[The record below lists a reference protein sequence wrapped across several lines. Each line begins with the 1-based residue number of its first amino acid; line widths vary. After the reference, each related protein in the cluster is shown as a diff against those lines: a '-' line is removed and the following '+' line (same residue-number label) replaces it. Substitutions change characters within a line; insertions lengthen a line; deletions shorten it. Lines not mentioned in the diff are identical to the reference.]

1 MGLRP
6 YQVEC
11 VSKIEES
18 LLEFNRVLVTLFTGA
33 GKTIIFSEIA
43 NKYIKNGKK
52 VLVLAHREELLD
64 QAADKMMKFHG
75 VDFTLIKSGK
85 EYDES
90 KMFQI
95 GSVQSLCK
103 EDRLNKFDKDYYG
116 LIIVDEAHH
125 CMADTYQ
132 VIFKYFKSAKVLGVT
147 ATPNRSD
154 GKKLA
159 KFFEATAYEYK
170 MEDGIRDGWLST
182 VIMRTGN
189 VNIDLSK
196 VRTVAGDFIIN
207 ELDDAITREFNK
219 ISKYI
224 KSKLEH
230 RKRILIFTPR
240 IASAEVLAEVL
251 KRDGLNAEFVSGASK
266 NRKEITEKFKSGE
279 IRIICNSMLYTEGFD
294 CPEVDCIIN
303 LRPTQSKGLFTQM
316 LGRGTRIC
324 DGKENILYVDFLWKT
339 DKEIMT
345 PCNLFAE
352 TDVLAKSMRDF
363 LVINANKSYEMIT
376 LAQYID
382 LVMGGI
388 QKMEGAR
395 MEWVVNI
402 EKKTL
407 RTVSMFAYLVNDR
420 RLLEYEPI
428 YYWEEQQSTQ
438 KQIEFIE
445 GKCGIS
451 CKGIKKGLASKII
464 DVIVKRIKDKKC
476 TVKQMFFLAKNG
488 IFDKASEISME
499 DAGKIMNDI
508 ANNYWR
514 VPYHI
519 SKTYGGTKRL
529 TESLIKLK
537 DIKIEPIEEGQREC
551 AKMF

>member
-18 LLEFNRVLVTLFTGA
+18 FLEFNRVLVTLFTGA

-43 NKYIKNGKK
+43 NKHIKNGKK

-75 VDFTLIKSGK
+75 VDFTLIKAGK

-132 VIFKYFKSAKVLGVT
+132 VIFKHFNSAKVLGVT

-266 NRKEITEKFKSGE
+266 DRKEITEKFKSGE

-363 LVINANKSYEMIT
+363 LVMNANKSYEMIT

-382 LVMGGI
+382 LVMGGV

-395 MEWVVNI
+395 MEWVVNL

-407 RTVSMFAYLVNDR
+407 RTFSMFAYLVNDR

-428 YYWEEQQSTQ
+428 YYWEEQQPTQ
-438 KQIEFIE
+438 KQVEFIE
-445 GKCGIS
+445 CKCGIS

-499 DAGKIMNDI
+499 DAVNIMNDI

-514 VPYHI
+514 IPYHI
-519 SKTYGGTKRL
+519 SKAYGGTKRL

>member
-6 YQVEC
+6 YQIEC

-18 LLEFNRVLVTLFTGA
+18 FLEFNRVLVTLFTGA

-75 VDFTLIKSGK
+75 VDFTLIKAGK

-170 MEDGIRDGWLST
+170 MEDGIRDGWLSS

-251 KRDGLNAEFVSGASK
+251 KRDGLNAEFVYGASK
-266 NRKEITEKFKSGE
+266 NRKEITEKFKSGD

-363 LVINANKSYEMIT
+363 LVMNANKSYEMIT

-382 LVMGGI
+382 LVMGGL

-395 MEWVVNI
+395 MEWVVNL

-407 RTVSMFAYLVNDR
+407 RTMSMFAYLINDR

>member
-1 MGLRP
+1 MSCCLRGTYFFYGGVFMGLRP

-18 LLEFNRVLVTLFTGA
+18 FLEFNRVLVTLFTGA

-43 NKYIKNGKK
+43 NKYIKSGKK
-52 VLVLAHREELLD
+52 VLILAHREELLD

-75 VDFTLIKSGK
+75 VDFTLIKAGK

-103 EDRLNKFDKDYYG
+103 EDRLSKFDKDYYG

-132 VIFKYFKSAKVLGVT
+132 VIFKHFKSAKILGVT

-159 KFFEATAYEYK
+159 KFFETTAYEYK
-170 MEDGIRDGWLST
+170 MEDGIKDGWLSS

-266 NRKEITEKFKSGE
+266 NRKEITEKFKSGD

-324 DGKENILYVDFLWKT
+324 DGKENVLYVDFLWKT

-363 LVINANKSYEMIT
+363 LVMNANRSYEMIT
-376 LAQYID
+376 LAQYVD

-395 MEWVVNI
+395 MEWVVNL
-402 EKKTL
+402 EKRTL
-407 RTVSMFAYLVNDR
+407 RTMSMFAYLINDR
-420 RLLEYEPI
+420 RLLEYEPT
-428 YYWEEQQSTQ
+428 YYWEEQQPTQ

-451 CKGIKKGLASKII
+451 CKGMKKGLASKII
-464 DVIVKRIKDKKC
+464 DVIVK
-476 TVKQMFFLAKNG
+476 
-488 IFDKASEISME
+488 
-499 DAGKIMNDI
+499 
-508 ANNYWR
+508 
-514 VPYHI
+514 
-519 SKTYGGTKRL
+519 
-529 TESLIKLK
+529 
-537 DIKIEPIEEGQREC
+537 IENE
-551 AKMF
+551 M

>member
-6 YQVEC
+6 YQIEC
-11 VSKIEES
+11 VNKIEDS
-18 LLEFNRVLVTLFTGA
+18 FNEFNKVLVTLFTGA
-33 GKTIIFSEIA
+33 GKTVIFSEIA
-43 NKYIKNGKK
+43 NKYIKSGKK

-75 VDFTLIKSGK
+75 VDFTLIKSGR

-103 EDRLNKFDKDYYG
+103 EDRLKKFDKDYYG

-132 VIFKYFKSAKVLGVT
+132 VIFKYFKGAKILGVT

-159 KFFEATAYEYK
+159 KFFETTAYEYK
-170 MEDGIRDGWLST
+170 MEDGVKDGWLSS

-189 VNIDLSK
+189 VSIDLSK

-207 ELDDAITREFNK
+207 ELDNAVTKEFNK

-266 NRKEITEKFKSGE
+266 NRKEITEKFKNGD

-324 DGKENILYVDFLWKT
+324 EGKENVLYVDFLWKT

-352 TDVLAKSMRDF
+352 TDSIAKSMRDF
-363 LVINANKSYEMIT
+363 LVMNANKSYEMIT

-388 QKMEGAR
+388 KIMEGAR

-402 EKKTL
+402 DKKML
-407 RTVSMFAYLVNDR
+407 KTVRMLAYLINDR
-420 RLLEYEPI
+420 KLLEYEPT
-428 YYWEEQQSTQ
+428 YFWEQMPPTS
-438 KQIEFIE
+438 KQVEFLE

-451 CKGIKKGLASKII
+451 CEWVTKGLASKVI

-499 DAGKIMNDI
+499 DAGKIMDDI
-508 ANNYWR
+508 SKNYWK

-529 TESLIKLK
+529 TESLVKLK
-537 DIKIEPIEEGQREC
+537 DIKIESIEEGQREC

>member
-1 MGLRP
+1 M
-6 YQVEC
+6 
-11 VSKIEES
+11 I
-18 LLEFNRVLVTLFTGA
+18 
-33 GKTIIFSEIA
+33 
-43 NKYIKNGKK
+43 
-52 VLVLAHREELLD
+52 LAHREELLD

-75 VDFTLIKSGK
+75 VDFTLIKAGK

-103 EDRLNKFDKDYYG
+103 EDRLSKFDKDYYG

-132 VIFKYFKSAKVLGVT
+132 AIFKHFKSAKVLGVT

-159 KFFEATAYEYK
+159 KFFETTAYEYK
-170 MEDGIRDGWLST
+170 MEDGIKDGWLSS

-266 NRKEITEKFKSGE
+266 NRKEITEKFKSGD

-324 DGKENILYVDFLWKT
+324 DGKENVLYVDFLWKT

-363 LVINANKSYEMIT
+363 LVMNANRSYEMIT
-376 LAQYID
+376 LAQYVD

-395 MEWVVNI
+395 MEWVVNL
-402 EKKTL
+402 EKRTL
-407 RTVSMFAYLVNDR
+407 RTMSMFAYLINDR
-420 RLLEYEPI
+420 RLLEYEPT
-428 YYWEEQQSTQ
+428 YYWEEQQPTQ

-464 DVIVKRIKDKKC
+464 DVIVKRINNKKC

-488 IFDKASEISME
+488 IFDKAPEISME
-499 DAGKIMNDI
+499 DAGKIMSDI

-529 TESLIKLK
+529 TESLIRLK

>member
-18 LLEFNRVLVTLFTGA
+18 FLEFNRVLVTLFTGA

-363 LVINANKSYEMIT
+363 LVMNANKSYEMIT

>member
-11 VSKIEES
+11 VSKIEDS
-18 LLEFNRVLVTLFTGA
+18 FNEFDKVLVTLFTGA
-33 GKTIIFSEIA
+33 GKTVIFSEIA
-43 NKYIKNGKK
+43 NKYINSGKK

-75 VDFTLIKSGK
+75 VDFTIIKSGR

-103 EDRLNKFDKDYYG
+103 EDRLKKFDKDYYG

-132 VIFKYFKSAKVLGVT
+132 VIFKYFKGAKILGVT

-159 KFFEATAYEYK
+159 KFFETTAYEYK
-170 MEDGIRDGWLST
+170 MEDGVKDGWLSS

-189 VNIDLSK
+189 VSIDLSK

-207 ELDDAITREFNK
+207 ELDNAVTKEFNK

-224 KSKLEH
+224 KSKLEY

-266 NRKEITEKFKSGE
+266 NRKEITEKFKNGD

-324 DGKENILYVDFLWKT
+324 EGKENVLYVDFLWKT

-352 TDVLAKSMRDF
+352 TDSIAKSMRDF
-363 LVINANKSYEMIT
+363 LVMNANKSYEMIT

-388 QKMEGAR
+388 KIMEGAR

-402 EKKTL
+402 DKKML
-407 RTVSMFAYLVNDR
+407 KTVRMFAYLINDR
-420 RLLEYEPI
+420 KLLEYEPT
-428 YYWEEQQSTQ
+428 YFWEQMPPTS
-438 KQIEFIE
+438 KQVEFLE
-445 GKCGIS
+445 GKCSIS
-451 CKGIKKGLASKII
+451 CEWITKGLASKII
-464 DVIVKRIKDKKC
+464 DVIVKRVKDKKC

-499 DAGKIMNDI
+499 DAGKIMDDI
-508 ANNYWR
+508 SKNYWK

-529 TESLIKLK
+529 TESLVKLK
-537 DIKIEPIEEGQREC
+537 DIKIESIEEGQREC

>member
-6 YQVEC
+6 YQIEC
-11 VSKIEES
+11 VEKIEES
-18 LLEFNRVLVTLFTGA
+18 FLEFDRVLITLFTGG
-33 GKTIIFSEIA
+33 GKTLIFSEIA
-43 NKYIKNGKK
+43 NRYIKSNKR

-64 QAADKMMKFHG
+64 QAAEKMMRFHG
-75 VDFTLIKSGK
+75 VDFTIIKSGK

-103 EDRLNKFDKDYYG
+103 EDRLNKFDKNYYG
-116 LIIVDEAHH
+116 IIIVDEAHH

-132 VIFKYFKSAKVLGVT
+132 TIFRHFNGAKILGVT

-159 KFFEATAYEYK
+159 KFFETTAYEYK
-170 MEDGIRDGWLST
+170 MEDGIRDGWLSS

-189 VNIDLSK
+189 VNIDLSR
-196 VRTVAGDFIIN
+196 VRTVAGDFVIN

-219 ISKYI
+219 ISRYI
-224 KSKLEH
+224 KTMLQH
-230 RKRILIFTPR
+230 RKRIMIFTPR
-240 IASAEVLAEVL
+240 IASAEILAEVL
-251 KRDGLNAEFVSGASK
+251 KRDGLGAEFVCGKTK
-266 NRKEITEKFKSGE
+266 NRKDIIQKFKSGE
-279 IRIICNSMLYTEGFD
+279 VRIITNSMVLTEGFD

-324 DGKENILYVDFLWKT
+324 SGKENILYVDFLWRT
-339 DKEIMT
+339 DKQIIT

-352 TDVLAKSMRDF
+352 TDAVARSMRDF
-363 LVINANKSYEMIT
+363 LVMNANKSYDMIT

-388 QKMEGAR
+388 QVMEGAR
-395 MEWVVNI
+395 MEWVVGI
-402 EKKTL
+402 DKKTP
-407 RTVSMFAYLVNDR
+407 RTPSMFAYLINNR
-420 RLLEYEPI
+420 SLLEYEPI
-428 YYWEEQQSTQ
+428 YAWETQ
-438 KQIEFIE
+438 PATEKQIEFLFA
-445 GKCGIS
+445 KCGIQTKNIN
-451 CKGIKKGLASKII
+451 KGFASKII

-488 IFDKASEISME
+488 MFDRAPEISME
-499 DAGKIMNDI
+499 DASKIMEGVSQNR
-508 ANNYWR
+508 WK

-519 SKTYGGTKRL
+519 LKTHGGTRRL

-537 DIKIEPIEEGQREC
+537 EIKIEPVEEGQREC

>member
-6 YQVEC
+6 YQIEC

-18 LLEFNRVLVTLFTGA
+18 FLEFNRVLVTLFTGA

-43 NKYIKNGKK
+43 NKYIKDGKK

-85 EYDES
+85 DYDES

-132 VIFKYFKSAKVLGVT
+132 VIFKYFKSAKILGVT

-170 MEDGIRDGWLST
+170 MEDGIRDGWLSS

-266 NRKEITEKFKSGE
+266 NRKEITEKFKSGD

-324 DGKENILYVDFLWKT
+324 DGKENVLYVDFLWKT

-363 LVINANKSYEMIT
+363 LVMNANKSYEMIT

-382 LVMGGI
+382 LIMGGI
-388 QKMEGAR
+388 KMMEGAR

-402 EKKTL
+402 DKKAMKTY
-407 RTVSMFAYLVNDR
+407 SMFAYLINDR
-420 RLLEYEPI
+420 KLLEYEPT
-428 YYWEEQQSTQ
+428 YYWEQLFPTS
-438 KQIEFIE
+438 KQVEFLE

-451 CKGIKKGLASKII
+451 CKFVTKGLASKII

>member
-11 VSKIEES
+11 VNKIEES
-18 LLEFNRVLVTLFTGA
+18 FLEFSRVLVTLFTGA

-43 NKYIKNGKK
+43 NKYIKSGKK
-52 VLVLAHREELLD
+52 VLILAHREELLD

-75 VDFTLIKSGK
+75 VDFTLIKAGK

-103 EDRLNKFDKDYYG
+103 EDRLSKFDKDYYG

-132 VIFKYFKSAKVLGVT
+132 VIFKHFKSAKVLGVT

-159 KFFEATAYEYK
+159 KFFETTAYEYK
-170 MEDGIRDGWLST
+170 MEDGIKDGWLSS

-266 NRKEITEKFKSGE
+266 NRKEITEKFKSGD

-324 DGKENILYVDFLWKT
+324 DGKENVLYVDFLWKT

-363 LVINANKSYEMIT
+363 LVMNANRSYEMIT
-376 LAQYID
+376 LAQYVD

-395 MEWVVNI
+395 MEWVVNL
-402 EKKTL
+402 EKRTL
-407 RTVSMFAYLVNDR
+407 RTMSMFAYLINDR
-420 RLLEYEPI
+420 RLLEYEPT
-428 YYWEEQQSTQ
+428 YNWEEQQPTQ

-451 CKGIKKGLASKII
+451 CKGMKKGLASKII
-464 DVIVKRIKDKKC
+464 DVIVKRINNKKC

-488 IFDKASEISME
+488 IFDKAPEISME
-499 DAGKIMNDI
+499 DAGKIMSDI

-529 TESLIKLK
+529 TESLIRLK

>member
-18 LLEFNRVLVTLFTGA
+18 FLEFNRVLVTLFTGA

>member
-11 VSKIEES
+11 VRKIEES
-18 LLEFNRVLVTLFTGA
+18 FLEFSRVLVTLFTGA

-43 NKYIKNGKK
+43 NKYIKSGKK
-52 VLVLAHREELLD
+52 VLILAHREELLD

-75 VDFTLIKSGK
+75 VDFTLIKAGK

-103 EDRLNKFDKDYYG
+103 EDRLSKFDKDYYG

-132 VIFKYFKSAKVLGVT
+132 VIFKHFKSAKVLGVT

-159 KFFEATAYEYK
+159 KFFETTAYEYK
-170 MEDGIRDGWLST
+170 MEDGIKDGWLSS

-266 NRKEITEKFKSGE
+266 NRKEITERFKSGD

-324 DGKENILYVDFLWKT
+324 DGKENVLYVDFLWKT

-363 LVINANKSYEMIT
+363 LVMNANRSYEMIT

-395 MEWVVNI
+395 MEWVVNL
-402 EKKTL
+402 EKRTL
-407 RTVSMFAYLVNDR
+407 RTMSMFAYLINDR
-420 RLLEYEPI
+420 RLLEYEPT
-428 YYWEEQQSTQ
+428 YYWEEQQPTQ

-464 DVIVKRIKDKKC
+464 DVIVKRINNKKC

-488 IFDKASEISME
+488 IFDKAPEISME
-499 DAGKIMNDI
+499 DAGKIMSDI

-529 TESLIKLK
+529 TESLIRLK

>member
-18 LLEFNRVLVTLFTGA
+18 FLEFNRVLVTLFTGA

-75 VDFTLIKSGK
+75 VDFTLIKAGK

-159 KFFEATAYEYK
+159 KFFETTAYEYK
-170 MEDGIRDGWLST
+170 MEDGIRDGWLSS

-224 KSKLEH
+224 KAKLEH

-266 NRKEITEKFKSGE
+266 NRKEITEKFKSGD

-324 DGKENILYVDFLWKT
+324 NGKENILYVDFLWKT

-363 LVINANKSYEMIT
+363 LVMNANKSYEMIT

-382 LVMGGI
+382 LVMGGL

-395 MEWVVNI
+395 MEWVVNL

-407 RTVSMFAYLVNDR
+407 RTMSMFAYLINDR

-488 IFDKASEISME
+488 IFDKAPEISME
-499 DAGKIMNDI
+499 DAVKIMSDI

-519 SKTYGGTKRL
+519 SKAYGGTKRL

-537 DIKIEPIEEGQREC
+537 DIKIEPVEEGQREC

>member
-18 LLEFNRVLVTLFTGA
+18 FLEFSRVLVTLFTGA

-43 NKYIKNGKK
+43 NKYIKSGKK
-52 VLVLAHREELLD
+52 VLILAHREELLD

-75 VDFTLIKSGK
+75 VDFTLIKAGK

-103 EDRLNKFDKDYYG
+103 EDRLSKFDKDYYG

-132 VIFKYFKSAKVLGVT
+132 VIFKHFKSAKVLGVT

-159 KFFEATAYEYK
+159 KFFETTAYEYK
-170 MEDGIRDGWLST
+170 MEDGIKDGWLSS

-266 NRKEITEKFKSGE
+266 NRKEITEKFKNGD

-324 DGKENILYVDFLWKT
+324 DGKENVLYVDFLWKT

-363 LVINANKSYEMIT
+363 LVMNANRSYEMIT

-395 MEWVVNI
+395 MEWVVNL
-402 EKKTL
+402 EKRTL
-407 RTVSMFAYLVNDR
+407 RTMSMFAYLINDR
-420 RLLEYEPI
+420 RLLEYEPT
-428 YYWEEQQSTQ
+428 YYWEEQQPTQ

-464 DVIVKRIKDKKC
+464 DIIVKRINNKKC

-488 IFDKASEISME
+488 IFDKAPEISME
-499 DAGKIMNDI
+499 DAGKIMSDI

-529 TESLIKLK
+529 TESLIRLK

>member
-6 YQVEC
+6 YQIEC

-18 LLEFNRVLVTLFTGA
+18 FLEFNRVLVTLFTGA

-75 VDFTLIKSGK
+75 VDFTLIKAGK

-170 MEDGIRDGWLST
+170 MEDGIRDGWLSS

-266 NRKEITEKFKSGE
+266 NRKEITEKFKSGD

-324 DGKENILYVDFLWKT
+324 DGKENVLYVDFLWKT

-363 LVINANKSYEMIT
+363 LVMNANKSYEMIT

-382 LVMGGI
+382 LVMGGL

-395 MEWVVNI
+395 MEWVVNL

-407 RTVSMFAYLVNDR
+407 RTMSMFAYLINDR

-438 KQIEFIE
+438 KQVEFIE

-537 DIKIEPIEEGQREC
+537 DIKIEPVEEGQREC

>member
-1 MGLRP
+1 MRLRP

-11 VSKIEES
+11 VNKIEES
-18 LLEFNRVLVTLFTGA
+18 FKEFSKVLAVLATGL
-33 GKTIIFSEIA
+33 GKTVIASEIA
-43 NKYIKNGKK
+43 NKYINGGKR
-52 VLVLAHREELLD
+52 VLFLAHREELLD
-64 QAADKMMKFHG
+64 QAAEKMMKFHG
-75 VDFTLIKSGK
+75 VDFTLIKYGK

-95 GSVQSLCK
+95 GSVQSICK
-103 EDRLNKFDKDYYG
+103 EDRLKKFDKNYYG
-116 LIIVDEAHH
+116 LIVVDEAHH

-132 VIFKYFKSAKVLGVT
+132 VIFKYFKSAKVLGIT

-159 KFFEATAYEYK
+159 KFFEVTSYEYK
-170 MEDGIRDGWLST
+170 MEEAIKDGWLSS

-189 VNIDLSK
+189 VNIDLSM
-196 VRTVAGDFIIN
+196 VRTVAGDFVIN

-251 KRDGLNAEFVSGASK
+251 KRDGLSAEFVSGASK
-266 NRKEITEKFKSGE
+266 NRKEITERFKSGD

-324 DGKENILYVDFLWKT
+324 NEKENMLYVDFLWKT

-352 TDVLAKSMRDF
+352 TDVIAKSMRDF
-363 LVINANKSYEMIT
+363 LVMNANKSYEMIT
-376 LAQYID
+376 LSQYID
-382 LVMGGI
+382 LVMGGL

-395 MEWVVNI
+395 MEWVINL
-402 EKKTL
+402 EKKTM
-407 RTVSMFAYLVNDR
+407 RTLSMFAYLINDR
-420 RLLEYEPI
+420 RLLEYEPVYI
-428 YYWEEQQSTQ
+428 WEEQPPTQ
-438 KQIEFIE
+438 KQIDFIE

-451 CKGIKKGLASKII
+451 CKNIKKGLASKII
-464 DVIVKRIKDKKC
+464 DVIVKRGNNKKC

-488 IFDKASEISME
+488 IFDKASDVTME
-499 DAGKIMNDI
+499 EAGKIMNDI
-508 ANNYWR
+508 SNNYWR
-514 VPYHI
+514 VPYNI
-519 SKTYGGTKRL
+519 IKTYGGTKRL

-537 DIKIEPIEEGQREC
+537 DIKVEPVEEGYREC

>member
-18 LLEFNRVLVTLFTGA
+18 FLEFNRVLVTLFTGA

-75 VDFTLIKSGK
+75 VDFTLIKAGK

-132 VIFKYFKSAKVLGVT
+132 VIFKYFNSAKVLGVT

-159 KFFEATAYEYK
+159 KFFETTAYEYK
-170 MEDGIRDGWLST
+170 MEDGIRDGWLSS

-224 KSKLEH
+224 KAKLEH

-266 NRKEITEKFKSGE
+266 NRKEITEKFKSGD

-324 DGKENILYVDFLWKT
+324 NGKENILYVDFLWKT

-363 LVINANKSYEMIT
+363 LVMNANKSYEMIT

-382 LVMGGI
+382 LVMGGL

-395 MEWVVNI
+395 MEWVVNL

-407 RTVSMFAYLVNDR
+407 RTMSMFAYLINDR

-476 TVKQMFFLAKNG
+476 TAKQMFFLAKNG
-488 IFDKASEISME
+488 IFDKAPEISME
-499 DAGKIMNDI
+499 DAVKIMNDI
-508 ANNYWR
+508 SNNYWR

-519 SKTYGGTKRL
+519 SKAYGGTKRL

-537 DIKIEPIEEGQREC
+537 DIKIEPVEEGQREC

>member
-18 LLEFNRVLVTLFTGA
+18 FLEFNRVLVTLFTGA

-75 VDFTLIKSGK
+75 VDFTLIKAGK

-132 VIFKYFKSAKVLGVT
+132 VIFKYFNSAKVLGVT

-159 KFFEATAYEYK
+159 KFFETTAYEYK
-170 MEDGIRDGWLST
+170 MEDGIRDGWLSS

-224 KSKLEH
+224 KAKLEH

-266 NRKEITEKFKSGE
+266 NRKEITEKFKSGD

-324 DGKENILYVDFLWKT
+324 NGKENILYVDFLWKT

-363 LVINANKSYEMIT
+363 LVMNANKSYEMIT

-382 LVMGGI
+382 LVMGGL

-395 MEWVVNI
+395 MEWVVNL

-407 RTVSMFAYLVNDR
+407 RTMSMFAYLINDR

-476 TVKQMFFLAKNG
+476 TAKQMFFLAKNG
-488 IFDKASEISME
+488 IFDKAPEISME
-499 DAGKIMNDI
+499 DAVKIMNDI
-508 ANNYWR
+508 SNNYWR

-537 DIKIEPIEEGQREC
+537 DIKIEPVEEGQREC

>member
-18 LLEFNRVLVTLFTGA
+18 FLEFNRVLVTLFTGA

-43 NKYIKNGKK
+43 NKYIKNCKK

-75 VDFTLIKSGK
+75 VDFTLIKAGK

-103 EDRLNKFDKDYYG
+103 EDRLNKFDKDYYS

-132 VIFKYFKSAKVLGVT
+132 AIFKYFNNAKVLGVT

-159 KFFEATAYEYK
+159 KFFETTAYEYK
-170 MEDGIRDGWLST
+170 MEDGIRDGWLSS

-266 NRKEITEKFKSGE
+266 NRKEITEKFKSGD

-363 LVINANKSYEMIT
+363 LVMNANKSYEMIT

-382 LVMGGI
+382 LVMGGL

-402 EKKTL
+402 EKRTL
-407 RTVSMFAYLVNDR
+407 RTMSMFAYLINDR

-464 DVIVKRIKDKKC
+464 DVIVKRVKDKKC

-488 IFDKASEISME
+488 IFDKAPEISME
-499 DAGKIMNDI
+499 DAGNIMNDI